1 MSTPPPRHGDTAA
14 GCPCEECLSAR
25 IRLAAAVAADGRD
38 MSVLR
43 QRLDGFKFRL
53 SGAELLRSVS

>member
-1 MSTPPPRHGDTAA
+1 MSTPSPRHGDTAE

-25 IRLAAAVAADGRD
+25 IRFAAAAADGRD

-43 QRLDGFKFRL
+43 QRLDGFKFR
-53 SGAELLRSVS
+53 SPSAEILRSVS